1 MKNSDT
7 AYPLVPCHISVTRWA
22 LLSLLVSCTPI
33 LAQTVWTDGT
43 GNWFTPANWS
53 AGVPNSSTIA
63 EINNGGTAQVTSSV
77 AAASQV
83 EIGVGAGDAG
93 TLSISGAGSLQDE
106 GAMYIGE
113 DGSGSL
119 SITAGA
125 TVSSSLFA
133 LGQNSGS
140 SGTATVSGS
149 GSTWTNLVF
158 CFVGQDGNG
167 TLNITNG
174 GSVSDSDT
182 VVGGGSTGVVI
193 VDGSGSTWLQLGTL
207 TIGGNAGATGT
218 LTISNGGNVYTGG
231 SGGTFGSTIAYNAGS
246 SGTVNVSG
254 VGSTWMNKG
263 PLAVSGAGGDGVLH
277 ITSGGAVSNGNC
289 ILGIFEGSGNV
300 TVEGV
305 GSTWTISGDL
315 SIGSVFGGIGMVTIS
330 QGGHVTSADGFIA
343 DGSSSTGTIQLDG
356 AGSIW
361 INSDNVYVGGDASGA
376 VGYWRATSN
385 QWRNCQRCRCHR
397 VEYRHDT
404 RRRLCPNHQRRY
416 EPGYALT

>member
-1 MKNSDT
+1 MKARTRSSYAAASNSQSASLGLLAITALITLSKMAKSSSPGASEISCTPTSSHGKRAVLVHLAMKNSDT

-63 EINNGGTAQVTSSV
+63 EINNGGTAQVTSSG

-174 GSVSDSDT
+174 GSVSDEVQWAIS
-182 VVGGGSTGVVI
+182 
-193 VDGSGSTWLQLGTL
+193 L
-207 TIGGNAGATGT
+207 AYATRQANS
-218 LTISNGGNVYTGG
+218 IQ
-231 SGGTFGSTIAYNAGS
+231 AA
-246 SGTVNVSG
+246 
-254 VGSTWMNKG
+254 KQ
-263 PLAVSGAGGDGVLH
+263 VLLKQ
-277 ITSGGAVSNGNC
+277 SRS
-289 ILGIFEGSGNV
+289 FQKS
-300 TVEGV
+300 
-305 GSTWTISGDL
+305 
-315 SIGSVFGGIGMVTIS
+315 
-330 QGGHVTSADGFIA
+330 
-343 DGSSSTGTIQLDG
+343 
-356 AGSIW
+356 
-361 INSDNVYVGGDASGA
+361 
-376 VGYWRATSN
+376 
-385 QWRNCQRCRCHR
+385 
-397 VEYRHDT
+397 
-404 RRRLCPNHQRRY
+404 RR
-416 EPGYALT
+416 